1 VRGIPGVEA
10 VAAATPIPG
19 RDQGRRAKTE
29 SYGTD
34 IPVAIMSALLA
45 ASAFLPWYKGPAG
58 YRITST
64 GWGSGTWG
72 PLIFFLGVGSLA
84 LVVLRRL
91 GVTVSLPVE
100 ESLFHEGAGWVALV
114 GAVIKS
120 RFRPGPKDLLTASYG
135 VWIAIGLAALL
146 IVLAGRMSPHAPLV
160 VRPGWHKARA
170 GIAGLAVLAVV
181 AAGSAVFGT
190 INTTSLKPTVGGSDA
205 FAGTVRGKLP
215 NCAKGFPLPP
225 GVKPQYGFDTGGAC
239 QAQLS
244 SDKSSADLTSAFKA
258 LMTKNHYKYTEVTGA
273 PGSTVFTITK
283 PRCATLAVVPAESG
297 SIIAVAFTP
306 CTSGTPSP

>member
-1 VRGIPGVEA
+1 PETPGGARVLFTDPTSHTELFDDRTAPLDEAEAVPDARPYVAVVRGIPGVEA

-120 RFRPGPKDLLTASYG
+120 RFRPGPKGLLTAS
-135 VWIAIGLAALL
+135 
-146 IVLAGRMSPHAPLV
+146 
-160 VRPGWHKARA
+160 
-170 GIAGLAVLAVV
+170 
-181 AAGSAVFGT
+181 
-190 INTTSLKPTVGGSDA
+190 
-205 FAGTVRGKLP
+205 
-215 NCAKGFPLPP
+215 
-225 GVKPQYGFDTGGAC
+225 
-239 QAQLS
+239 
-244 SDKSSADLTSAFKA
+244 
-258 LMTKNHYKYTEVTGA
+258 
-273 PGSTVFTITK
+273 
-283 PRCATLAVVPAESG
+283 
-297 SIIAVAFTP
+297 
-306 CTSGTPSP
+306 